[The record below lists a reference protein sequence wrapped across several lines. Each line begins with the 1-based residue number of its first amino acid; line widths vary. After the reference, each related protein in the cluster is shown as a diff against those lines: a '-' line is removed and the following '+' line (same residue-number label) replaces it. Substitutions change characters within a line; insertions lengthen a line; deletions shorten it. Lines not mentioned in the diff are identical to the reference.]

1 MKKLWQISSSILKI
15 LSIVFIVFLISCSQT
30 EEDLFSQKNDEM
42 PDQQSDYV
50 TIITTNKEII
60 EQEIT
65 AVHIDRYTKK
75 KLTIADTV
83 LVKNFTPEGEL
94 QSTIYCDKA
103 EIDDV
108 KNILTGMGNVVVT
121 DENGDNGILKTPY
134 LIWNRNNDEILAKDG
149 VTLIRKESVLHG
161 LEMVTDINLE
171 KVKIIKVS
179 AEGKID
185 DEKIDW

>member
-1 MKKLWQISSSILKI
+1 MKKLWQISSSILKV
-15 LSIVFIVFLISCSQT
+15 LSIIFIVFLFSCSQT
-30 EEDLFSQKNDEM
+30 EEDLFSQKSDEI

-83 LVKNFTPEGEL
+83 FVKNFTPEGEL

-121 DENGDNGILKTPY
+121 SDNGILKTPY

-149 VTLIRKESVLHG
+149 VTLIRKESVLYG

-179 AEGKID
+179 GEGKIA